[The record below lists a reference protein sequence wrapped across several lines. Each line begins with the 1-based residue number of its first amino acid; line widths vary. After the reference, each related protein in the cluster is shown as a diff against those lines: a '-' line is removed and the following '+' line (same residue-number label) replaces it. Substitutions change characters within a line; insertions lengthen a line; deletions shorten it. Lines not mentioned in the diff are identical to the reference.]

1 VAIRCQVDT
10 QVVPATPTDD
20 ALANSDRT
28 VGVLPYLDHVSKLK
42 REALLFDQIG
52 IPHRLNPDGNRDEL
66 DRLRDIGIV
75 LDNTASRFLPLKTP
89 RLSVS
94 FWLRSDASS

>member
-1 VAIRCQVDT
+1 VDT

-28 VGVLPYLDHVSKLK
+28 VSVLPNLDHVSKLK

-52 IPHRLNPDGNRDEL
+52 IPRRLNPDGNRDEL

-75 LDNTASRFLPLKTP
+75 LDIP
-89 RLSVS
+89 RLGFSLKDPTT
-94 FWLRSDASS
+94 LRQFLAAFRCFQLS